1 MKALVRLRCADC
13 GYGVSARST
22 PASCPMCR
30 GTVWDKDPRRPLS
43 ALPQDLLH
51 LPRRSKA
58 PTP

>member
-13 GYGVSARST
+13 GYGVSARSA

-30 GTVWDKDPRRPLS
+30 GTVWDKDTRRPLS

-51 LPRRSKA
+51 LSRRSKA
-58 PTP
+58 PSP